1 MAQRE
6 LNRDLVGEWEFPP
19 RDSGFGAS
27 RVIWDGTIIFYLGV
41 NKQFDTRSLEDF
53 GGIGVAS
60 VKSHSSCVWQM
71 VNIHYR
77 LVKCEYGHLVC
88 AQGKLMPNTKAY

>member
-1 MAQRE
+1 MFYWG
-6 LNRDLVGEWEFPP
+6 LN
-19 RDSGFGAS
+19 
-27 RVIWDGTIIFYLGV
+27 
-41 NKQFDTRSLEDF
+41 KHFDTRSWEDF

-71 VNIHYR
+71 VNKHYR

-88 AQGKLMPNTKAY
+88 AQSMPKYNTKAY